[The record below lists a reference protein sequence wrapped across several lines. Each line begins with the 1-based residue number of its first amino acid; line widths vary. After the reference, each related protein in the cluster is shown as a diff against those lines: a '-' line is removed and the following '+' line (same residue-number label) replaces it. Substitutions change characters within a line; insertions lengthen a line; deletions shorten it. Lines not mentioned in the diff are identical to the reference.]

1 MANDPEQII
10 RDFCAA
16 FANLDPDEVTGYF
29 GSDHTYHNMPGP
41 PAVGGAAV
49 RATVEGFLGRWSKTD
64 RQVLNIAVNGNVVF
78 AERLDVTDE
87 GDKHV
92 DLPCNGVSEL
102 DDDGKIT
109 VWRDYFD
116 AATYARAMT

>member
-16 FANLDPDEVTGYF
+16 FANLDPDEVMSYF
-29 GSDHTYHNMPGP
+29 GPEPTYHNMPGP
-41 PAVGGAAV
+41 PAVGEAAV
-49 RATVEGFLGRWSKTD
+49 RATVEGFLGRWTKTD
-64 RQVLNIAVNGNVVF
+64 WQVVNIAVNGNVVF
-78 AERLDVTDE
+78 AERLDVTEE

-92 DLPCNGVSEL
+92 DLPCNGVFEL

-116 AATYARAMT
+116 AATYAKAMA

>member
-16 FANLDPDEVTGYF
+16 FANLDPDEVMSYF
-29 GSDHTYHNMPGP
+29 GPDPTYHNMPGP

-49 RATVEGFLGRWSKTD
+49 RATVEGFLGRWSKTEW
-64 RQVLNIAVNGNVVF
+64 QLLNIASSGNVVF
-78 AERLDVTDE
+78 AERLDVTEE

-92 DLPCNGVSEL
+92 DLPCVGVFEL
-102 DDDGKIT
+102 DDDGKIHI
-109 VWRDYFD
+109 WRDYFD
-116 AATYARAMT
+116 ANTYAKAMA